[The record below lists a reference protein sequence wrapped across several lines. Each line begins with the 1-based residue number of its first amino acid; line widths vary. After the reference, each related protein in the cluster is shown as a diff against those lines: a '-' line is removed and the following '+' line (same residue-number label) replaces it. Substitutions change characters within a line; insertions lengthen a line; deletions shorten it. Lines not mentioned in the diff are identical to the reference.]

1 MIKKAKQMVFLSMKG
16 FTFLLKKGLVIIL
29 LGLFC
34 LSLIPVMGLSFTTN
48 SGPLEVKAIHS
59 RNWSMNPVTLRYP
72 GQFHD
77 YDEMEEE
84 IAYFH
89 TQAPDIIDLEVL
101 GQSFNGLNITC
112 LRITNETDTRQK
124 AKTLVVAHHHG
135 REQITVEAALRFIMR
150 LINNYGIDPILTEY
164 VNTQEI
170 YIIPSLNPDTLEHV
184 VNQGNY
190 WLRKNLRPF
199 DHDLDG
205 EFDED
210 GYEDIDGDGTI
221 SVFDVYDASRNYL
234 FSYFEGIDN
243 DGDGEKNEDP
253 VGYVDLNRN
262 YPSGFGNEPGSSSDP
277 YHEAYRGPSAFS
289 EPETQVFRDFVSQHR
304 FAMAYSLHS
313 GINATYFPS
322 DQFENWVE
330 PALYNIVYNDLEGL
344 LPPWWND
351 DVGYA
356 SPSDRGIYEDLAA
369 GYYGL
374 WQDWMYEER
383 NTVVPICFEIFR
395 NASSVSGDAIT
406 VIADNATHYIQE
418 WTGIYGYFNPVS
430 QGIDALWNDI
440 TPAFDYLLQ
449 LTPRL
454 TAVLTSATF
463 GNDTITATINIHNL
477 SPRLSTID
485 DIEFCNING
494 LLLHT
499 FPVIAA
505 AQSGPI
511 SLTISQTDL
520 GPNNTLL
527 IGNNYTGYIHLE
539 LIPLIPPPIP
549 GFPITSIMIGTI
561 AAMGI
566 LIILR
571 RKRD

>member
-1 MIKKAKQMVFLSMKG
+1 MRGFIYSMKKAF
-16 FTFLLKKGLVIIL
+16 VIGL

-34 LSLIPVMGLSFTTN
+34 LSLLPVMSLSFISNTRT
-48 SGPLEVKAIHS
+48 LKVKAIPS
-59 RNWSMNPVTLRYP
+59 INRVLNPVTLQYP

-77 YDEMEEE
+77 YNEMEEE

-89 TQAPDIIDLEVL
+89 SQAPELIDLEVI
-101 GQSFNGLNITC
+101 GHSFNGLNITC

-135 REQITVEAALRFIMR
+135 REQITVEAALRFIIR
-150 LINNYGIDPILTEY
+150 LINNYGIDPTLTEY

-170 YIIPSLNPDTLEHV
+170 YIIPSLNPDTLEYV

-199 DHDLDG
+199 DHDSDG
-205 EFDED
+205 QFDED
-210 GYEDIDGDGTI
+210 GYEDINADGTI
-221 SVFDVYDASRNYL
+221 SSYDVYDSSMVYQ
-234 FSYFEGIDN
+234 FTYFEGIDN
-243 DGDGEKNEDP
+243 DADGEKNEDP

-277 YHEAYRGPSAFS
+277 YHDAYRGPSAFS
-289 EPETQVFRDFVSQHR
+289 EHETQVFRDFTSQHR
-304 FAMAYSLHS
+304 FAMAFSLHS
-313 GINATYFPS
+313 GINATFFPS
-322 DQFENWVE
+322 DQSENWIE
-330 PALYNIVYNDLEGL
+330 PLLYNTVYNDLESL
-344 LPPWWND
+344 LPPWWNE
-351 DVGYA
+351 DVGYSA
-356 SPSDRGIYEDLAA
+356 PSTRGIREDLAA

-383 NTVVPICFEIFR
+383 NTIVPICFEIFR

-406 VIADNATHYIQE
+406 VIEDNATHHIEE

-430 QGIDALWNDI
+430 AGIDALWTDI
-440 TPAFDYLLQ
+440 VPAFDYLLQ

-454 TAVLTSATF
+454 TAALTSAVF
-463 GNDTITATINIHNL
+463 DNDTITATINIHNL

-485 DIEFCNING
+485 EIEFRNING

-499 FPVIAA
+499 FPAIAA

-520 GPNNTLL
+520 GENNTLL
-527 IGNNYTGYIHLE
+527 IGNNYTGYIHLLLTE
-539 LIPLIPPPIP
+539 IIPPPIP
-549 GFPITSIMIGTI
+549 GFPIASIILGTI
-561 AAMGI
+561 AAIGI
-566 LIILR
+566 LIVLR